1 MTRNAIQI
9 CNNKHVR
16 LKHLPPNIIYTLSHF
31 GTFFQIRAHTRTR
44 APLISCDVRPT
55 ALLFHHVYFID
66 FICVRQP
73 ILRWLCTFGGGGVD
87 DSNDGGIDGTPLEQ
101 KQNNG

>member
-16 LKHLPPNIIYTLSHF
+16 LKYLTPNIYALSHS
-31 GTFFQIRAHTRTR
+31 GDFFLNARAHTH
-44 APLISCDVRPT
+44 ISCDVPPT
-55 ALLFHHVYFID
+55 ALPFHHVYFID

-73 ILRWLCTFGGGGVD
+73 ISLWLCTFGGGGSSD
-87 DSNDGGIDGTPLEQ
+87 DDDNNDGGIDGTPL